1 MLHENWTVFDYGEV
15 IVKRTQAIPKL
26 AATMGVAVADF
37 EPQYWE
43 LRDPYDRGCLDL
55 EYWGGIG
62 AALGISVD
70 KSLSDELTAID
81 IESWLDVEPST
92 IELLETL
99 AEAGVALAL
108 LSNAPVSM
116 GRVVERQA
124 WATHFRTLVFSG
136 DLGFAK
142 PDKRIYDFVAA
153 KLGAEP
159 SDCLFFDDHQVNV
172 DGAIAAGWKAHRWLG
187 ADDAKS
193 QVG

>member
-1 MLHENWTVFDYGEV
+1 MNWTVFDYGEV

-26 AATMGVAVADF
+26 AATMGVALADF
-37 EPQYWE
+37 EPPYWE
-43 LRDPYDRGCLDL
+43 LRDVYDRGCPDL
-55 EYWGGIG
+55 EYWSGIG
-62 AALGISVD
+62 TALGVGVD
-70 KSLSDELTAID
+70 KSLSDELTALD
-81 IESWLDVEPST
+81 IEGWLDVEPST
-92 IELLETL
+92 IELLEAL

-108 LSNAPVSM
+108 LSNAPVTM

-124 WATHFRTLVFSG
+124 WAAHFRTLVFSG

-159 SDCLFFDDHQVNV
+159 SDCLFFDDRQVNV
-172 DGAIAAGWKAHRWLG
+172 DGAVAAGWKAHRWLG
-187 ADDAKS
+187 AESAKS